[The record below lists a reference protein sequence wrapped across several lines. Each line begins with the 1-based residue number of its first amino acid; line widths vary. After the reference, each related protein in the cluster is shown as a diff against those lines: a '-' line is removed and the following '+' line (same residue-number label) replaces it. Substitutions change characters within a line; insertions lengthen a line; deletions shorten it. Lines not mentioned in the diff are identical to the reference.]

1 MPLWNVNFYAPV
13 HKQKCLFWVK
23 ADISYD
29 MYHLYVQK
37 DVLYQYAFIPNY
49 KTSIIMNN
57 QFRKIKENSNIDYI
71 EESEDEEEFE
81 NIQDD
86 KYVDLN
92 KRVLMECVFSRKFKK
107 WIPIEVKP
115 DHLSRYIPF
124 IEDFLYNTKSQ
135 SNVYGNSR
143 YSTQFNQSRQE
154 RFPLS
159 KCGQKKDQGQKR
171 YYQKKEGQIHQ
182 KKEGQIHQKKEGQI
196 QKVKNFQKKDR

>member
-1 MPLWNVNFYAPV
+1 
-13 HKQKCLFWVK
+13 
-23 ADISYD
+23 
-29 MYHLYVQK
+29 
-37 DVLYQYAFIPNY
+37 
-49 KTSIIMNN
+49 MNN
-57 QFRKIKENSNIDYI
+57 LFRKIKENSNIDYI

-115 DHLSRYIPF
+115 DHLNRYVPF

-135 SNVYGNSR
+135 SNVYGASR
-143 YSTQFNQSRQE
+143 HSTEFNQSRQE
-154 RFPLS
+154 RVPFS
-159 KCGQKKDQGQKR
+159 KCGQKKDQGQKK
-171 YYQKKEGQIHQ
+171 YYQKKEGQHYQ
-182 KKEGQIHQKKEGQI
+182 KKEGQG